1 MILTEWARQN
11 IPAKMPRPCATT
23 RVIKKLS
30 KSERSPR
37 KPAKSAARLVHAALF
52 PVSGAFFQARE
63 KFYVARIE
71 QQKDGNFC

>member
-11 IPAKMPRPCATT
+11 IPAKMLRPCATT
-23 RVIKKLS
+23 RVIKNFSSLK
-30 KSERSPR
+30 E
-37 KPAKSAARLVHAALF
+37 AREKCRATSHATLF